1 MSNDTLATDLMGA
14 LAADGDIDLSV
25 LPELRDRLVDDA
37 DAAGLVDVAY
47 ATIDSPAGRLLLA
60 ATTDGLV
67 KIAFAGIESEAAV
80 LADLADRISPRL
92 LCRPQRLDGV
102 IRQLDDY
109 FAGRRRDFELPLDL
123 RLAHGFRRTV
133 LDELCAVGYGT
144 TVSYTQL
151 ATAAGRP
158 APCAPPGRRAPPTR
172 SRSSSRATVCCAAT
186 GRWAVTAVGC
196 RRSAHCSTWSS
207 APPDRRASPS
217 ASRDRR
223 SGARRSERVSAG
235 RPCPASRAERACGSP
250 ATRISGEERSLRSE
264 RAHRHHAID
273 GLAHDAVSV

>member
-1 MSNDTLATDLMGA
+1 MSNDTLATDLMEA
-14 LAADGDIDLSV
+14 LAADADIDLSG

-47 ATIDSPAGRLLLA
+47 ATIDSPAGPLLLA
-60 ATTDGLV
+60 ATSDGLV
-67 KIAFAGIESEAAV
+67 KIAFAGIDSEAAV

-133 LDELCAVGYGT
+133 LDELRAVDYGT
-144 TVSYTQL
+144 TVSYTEL

-158 APCAPPGRRAPPTR
+158 RRARRRVGVRHQPDPDRHPVPPGAAQRRVAR
-172 SRSSSRATVCCAAT
+172 WVR
-186 GRWAVTAVGC
+186 RWAAGEAGPA
-196 RRSAHCSTWSS
+196 RPGA
-207 APPDRRASPS
+207 APPPDRRASPS

-223 SGARRSERVSAG
+223 FGPRRSERSG
-235 RPCPASRAERACGSP
+235 RRLRE
-250 ATRISGEERSLRSE
+250 RSE
-264 RAHRHHAID
+264 RAAARRPASAVRSGVFGASEAIINR
-273 GLAHDAVSV
+273 